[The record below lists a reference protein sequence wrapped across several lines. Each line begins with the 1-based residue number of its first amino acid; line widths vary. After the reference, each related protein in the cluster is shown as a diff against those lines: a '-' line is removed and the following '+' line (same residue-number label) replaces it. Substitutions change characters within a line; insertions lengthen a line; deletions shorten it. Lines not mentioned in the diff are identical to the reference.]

1 MGKERVIKHAVPLT
15 DIQEQMFE
23 WIEAEL
29 ADKEEILSDEE
40 VTSFWS
46 SFHQELMDYE
56 KTAAS
61 QHEELPA
68 VRTFVYEESIEELAK
83 LEQVPDKVM
92 IDPVDGIK
100 AFLNVHIR
108 VLFLG
113 VMSLNILWMEIL
125 DRNYGDHAMI
135 QLMEYLMIIM
145 VIGFLISWIKPDK
158 KVFRKMSAH
167 D

>member
-1 MGKERVIKHAVPLT
+1 MGKERVIKHAVPFT
-15 DIQEQMFE
+15 GIQEQMFE
-23 WIEAEL
+23 WIEVEL

-40 VTSFWS
+40 VISFWS

-92 IDPVDGIK
+92 INPVDGIK

-125 DRNYGDHAMI
+125 DRNYGDNAMI

-158 KVFRKMSAH
+158 KVFRKMSTH